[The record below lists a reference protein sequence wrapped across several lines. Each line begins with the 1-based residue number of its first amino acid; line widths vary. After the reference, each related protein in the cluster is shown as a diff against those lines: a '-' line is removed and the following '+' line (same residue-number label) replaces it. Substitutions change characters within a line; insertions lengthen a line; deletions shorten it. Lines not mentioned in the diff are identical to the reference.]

1 MKKLDIL
8 FKKEI
13 KDFVYS
19 SKCWILFFFVILGEK
34 VIIKRNHDAYNIY
47 FHFWWITFT
56 VQQFI
61 YDSFLTDVREKGTLF
76 LCNAKIKF
84 LNYYLVKCLFCAA
97 IMILML
103 SGEIHRIVKISNAL
117 QVLFLFSLSMMVVP
131 VEYFMLILA
140 KGNEAVGIILSN
152 LIMGALFLL
161 LTKLPASVLT
171 VLLGVAINVLFY
183 VAVNMAQKSL
193 YFRKLI

>member
-152 LIMGALFLL
+152 
-161 LTKLPASVLT
+161 
-171 VLLGVAINVLFY
+171 
-183 VAVNMAQKSL
+183 
-193 YFRKLI
+193 